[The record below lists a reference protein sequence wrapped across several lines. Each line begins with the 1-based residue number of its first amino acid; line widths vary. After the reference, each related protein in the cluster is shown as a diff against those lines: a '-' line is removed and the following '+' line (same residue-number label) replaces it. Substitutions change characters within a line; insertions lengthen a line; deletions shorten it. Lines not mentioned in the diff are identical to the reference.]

1 MLSYG
6 ENRILKSRI
15 LARLP
20 KPETIY
26 PVYGVIVTLI
36 YGWSVYR
43 FIWKLPSWLK
53 FLVPGEILAA
63 AFYTL
68 VSDLFESL
76 LILAAFVLF
85 AFALP
90 GKWLR
95 ENFIFRGG
103 LSALSVL
110 GLFVGL
116 AHYNI
121 TLAQVSKYW
130 FWAPV
135 GFVILHILF
144 GKIRP
149 LKIGIEKLADATS
162 IFLYLTV
169 PFSLLSLLVVLI
181 RNILDVK

>member
-1 MLSYG
+1 M
-6 ENRILKSRI
+6 

-20 KPETIY
+20 KLEAIY

-43 FIWKLPSWLK
+43 FIWKFPSWLK
-53 FLVPGEILAA
+53 FLVPGEIVTA

-76 LILAAFVLF
+76 LILAVLILF
-85 AFALP
+85 AFVLP
-90 GKWLR
+90 GKWMR

-110 GLFVGL
+110 GLFIGL
-116 AHYNI
+116 AYFNV
-121 TLAQVSKYW
+121 TLEQVSKYW
-130 FWAPV
+130 FWALV
-135 GFVILHILF
+135 GFVLLHILF
-144 GKIRP
+144 GKIHP
-149 LKIGIEKLADATS
+149 LQTGIEKLADAAS

-169 PFSLLSLLVVLI
+169 PLSMLSLLVVLF
-181 RNILDVK
+181 RNILDVQ